1 MSSSAQI
8 LPVGAG
14 YGVVIGAGFFFAFVM
29 MGISYLQNKYTQFN
43 TKTSEEF
50 NTASR
55 SIKPGLIAS
64 GIVSAWSVVFSKA
77 DVLLDS
83 QLRKCADFTFAQDMG
98 SYIATKLYGSI
109 SIWRCWTFLVAT
121 SPSSL
126 SNLSLTKSRY
136 AAGATIQ
143 ILMFS
148 ILACKVKMNA
158 PRAHTYL
165 EIVQARYGR
174 TAHITFLFFA
184 FVTNILVGSQL
195 LLGGSAVVTSLTG
208 MNVYAAIFLIPV
220 GVCAYVVLGGLRATF
235 LCDYSHT
242 LILMIIIL
250 YFMFNAYATNDL
262 IGSPGEMYE
271 LLKKAAVQRPVK
283 GNVQGSYMTLKSNYA
298 LIFGVIQL
306 CSGSGTVFLDQA
318 YWQRAIASR
327 PTTAVKAYIL
337 GGIAWFAIPF
347 GFSTT
352 LGLAAVAL
360 TDNPRFPTYPG
371 VPSDSDISAGLAAAY
386 SAQAL
391 LGKGGAVALLIVLFM
406 AVTSCASA
414 ELIAVSSLL
423 TFDVY
428 QRYIRPT
435 ASSASLI
442 FVSHAMICV
451 FGLTMAVFACIW
463 NAIGID
469 LGWLFLVMGLL
480 IGGAVFPAA
489 FTILWRSQSAAG
501 AITGAIGGLIIGI
514 AAWLAV
520 AKVYFGELTIAST
533 GSEYATLA
541 GNLAAIMS
549 GLILTVVVSLIK
561 PQNFDWAITRGINAE
576 SPTIVESQIQKKQ
589 MQEGKLDTATATT
602 NPTDDEKTSATP
614 EKDTSPTPSISSPS
628 PQSPHPD
635 TITTQEDAERAA
647 DRLTEESPNSLHGA
661 FKLACIASF
670 VLTFIMDFLLPMPMF
685 FSHYV
690 FSKGF
695 FTAWIVISFLWVFAS
710 TAISVILPVVEA
722 AGFLRKFLGGKKGRV

>member
-29 MGISYLQNKYTQFN
+29 MGISYLQNKYTQFS

-64 GIVSAWSVVFSKA
+64 GIVSA
-77 DVLLDS
+77 
-83 QLRKCADFTFAQDMG
+83 CH
-98 SYIATKLYGSI
+98 IATEFHDPG
-109 SIWRCWTFLVAT
+109 
-121 SPSSL
+121 
-126 SNLSLTKSRY
+126 Y
-136 AAGATIQ
+136 AAGATVQ

-337 GGIAWFAIPF
+337 GGIAC
-347 GFSTT
+347 
-352 LGLAAVAL
+352 
-360 TDNPRFPTYPG
+360 
-371 VPSDSDISAGLAAAY
+371 DISAGLAAAF

-489 FTILWRSQSAAG
+489 FSITWRAQSAAG

-533 GSEYATLA
+533 GTEYATLA

-576 SPTIVESQIQKKQ
+576 SAMVVESQLQQKQ
-589 MQEGKLDTATATT
+589 MQEAKLDTATATT
-602 NPTDDEKTSATP
+602 NPTDDGKVSATP
-614 EKDTSPTPSISSPS
+614 EKDTSPTPSISESS
-628 PQSPHPD
+628 PQPPHQS

-647 DRLTEESPNSLHGA
+647 DRLTEESPNSLRGA
-661 FKLACIASF
+661 FKLACISAF

-695 FTAWIVISFLWVFAS
+695 FTAWIVISFIWVFAS
-710 TAISVILPVVEA
+710 TAISVVLPVVET
-722 AGFLRKFLGGKKGRV
+722 AGFLKGFAGDVFGGGRRRRDVWITWRYEVMRIMIYYDI

>member
-1 MSSSAQI
+1 
-8 LPVGAG
+8 
-14 YGVVIGAGFFFAFVM
+14 
-29 MGISYLQNKYTQFN
+29 
-43 TKTSEEF
+43 
-50 NTASR
+50 
-55 SIKPGLIAS
+55 
-64 GIVSAWSVVFSKA
+64 
-77 DVLLDS
+77 
-83 QLRKCADFTFAQDMG
+83 
-98 SYIATKLYGSI
+98 
-109 SIWRCWTFLVAT
+109 
-121 SPSSL
+121 
-126 SNLSLTKSRY
+126 
-136 AAGATIQ
+136 
-143 ILMFS
+143 MFS

-165 EIVQARYGR
+165 EIVHARYGR

-184 FVTNILVGSQL
+184 LATNVLVGSQL

-220 GVCAYVVLGGLRATF
+220 GVCLYVVQGGLRATF

-250 YFMFNAYATNDL
+250 YFMFNTYATNDL

-283 GNVQGSYMTLKSNYA
+283 GNTDGSYMTLKSNYA

-327 PTTAVKAYIL
+327 PSTAVRAYIL

-360 TDNPRFPTYPG
+360 TDNPRFPTFPG
-371 VPSDSDISAGLAAAY
+371 IPSSGEISAGLAASYA
-386 SAQAL
+386 AQAL

-428 QRYIRPT
+428 KRYIRPT
-435 ASSASLI
+435 VTPSSLI
-442 FVSHAMICV
+442 FVSHSMICV

-463 NAIGID
+463 NAVGVD

-489 FTILWRSQSAAG
+489 FTVTWRAQSAVG
-501 AITGAIGGLIIGI
+501 AISGAVVGLIVGI
-514 AAWLAV
+514 AAWLSV
-520 AKVYFGELTIAST
+520 AKVYFGEITVGST
-533 GSEYATLA
+533 GTEYATLA
-541 GNLAAIMS
+541 GNLAAIMT
-549 GLILTVVVSLIK
+549 GLIVTVCVSLVK
-561 PQNFDWAITRGINAE
+561 PQNFNWEVTRGINAE
-576 SPTIVESQIQKKQ
+576 NADAVVVVESQQL
-589 MQEGKLDTATATT
+589 QEEAITTTTATT
-602 NPTDDEKTSATP
+602 TLQEKPITPTTTDMPTTNEEKETST
-614 EKDTSPTPSISSPS
+614 TNSLSSTTPSP
-628 PQSPHPD
+628 PQPTHPCHDEEKAQAILSTTVKHQDESPH
-635 TITTQEDAERAA
+635 TLR
-647 DRLTEESPNSLHGA
+647 NA
-661 FKLACIASF
+661 FKLACAASF
-670 VLTFIMDFLLPMPMF
+670 TLTFIMDFLLPMPMF
-685 FSHYV
+685 FAHYV
-690 FSKGF
+690 FSKHF
-695 FTAWIVISFLWVFAS
+695 FTAWVVVSFVWVFVS
-710 TAISVILPVVEA
+710 TGISVVLPVVET
-722 AGFLRKFLGGKKGRV
+722 AGFLKGFVRDVFGVGGRKGGKM